1 MSKHTKERQI
11 QVTEPQY
18 GGTSVTATETETHVF
33 PILPVPSA
41 AEFAAFEVAV
51 PGTGER
57 ILSLVEKQF
66 EHRCKQENAKHEM
79 EIVKHDLEVAKHEQ
93 EAKQQV
99 EDNRTRR
106 IGIAVGLIVLVLFA
120 ILAIVFAL
128 MDRQMEAVAAIVA
141 PMVAFAI
148 AVLKY
153 TSKR

>member
-11 QVTEPQY
+11 QVVEPQC
-18 GGTSVTATETETHVF
+18 GSTSVTATETETHVF
-33 PILPVPSA
+33 PVLPLPSA

-57 ILSLVEKQF
+57 ILSLIEKQF
-66 EHRCKQENAKHEM
+66 EHRCKQEIAQ
-79 EIVKHDLEVAKHEQ
+79 HDLEIAKHEQ
-93 EAKQQV
+93 EVAKDEREAKQQD
-99 EDNRTRR
+99 EDNKVRDA
-106 IGIAVGLIVLVLFA
+106 GLAVGLVVLVFFA
-120 ILAIVFAL
+120 ILAFVFA
-128 MDRQMEAVAAIVA
+128 MMGRQMEAVAAIIA